1 MLVLDSGNSLFAL
14 RQTNTSDPSRGV
26 LPVAAMNAM
35 QYDALALGER
45 ELAADLAVVQ
55 QRYQEAAFPILSAN
69 VGPAGVLPNVQPY
82 LLRSLEGHNVAVIGL
97 TTPAAA
103 GRIKTLGLA
112 LTVEDAAAALRRTL
126 DEIGG
131 RAEVVIVLSNL
142 EQQTNEALAREVPG
156 LAAII
161 GVAGGRQMDPKAIAG
176 PEGRVVLH
184 ASYVQG
190 EYLGFLTLGF
200 DAQGRVVEF
209 SGRAVPLDP
218 SYVDDP
224 AVAALMRSHGVKP

>member
-14 RQTNTSDPSRGV
+14 KPTNTSDPSQGA

-45 ELAADLAVVQ
+45 DLAAEPAVVQ
-55 QRYQEAAFPILSAN
+55 QRFQEASFGILSAN
-69 VGPAGVLPNVQPY
+69 VGPAGPLPNVRPY
-82 LLRSLEGHNVAVIGL
+82 LLRSLEGHNVALIGV

-103 GRIKTLGLA
+103 ARIKTLGLA
-112 LTVEDAAAALRRTL
+112 LTVEDAAASVRRAL

-131 RAEVVIVLSNL
+131 RAEVIIVLSNL
-142 EQQTNEALAREVPG
+142 DQQANEALAREVPG
-156 LAAII
+156 LDAII
-161 GVAGGRQMDPKAIAG
+161 GVAGGRQMDPKTIEG
-176 PEGRVVLH
+176 PAGRVVLH

-190 EYLGFLTLGF
+190 EYLGFLTLGL
-200 DAQGRVVEF
+200 DAQGQVVQF

-218 SYVDDP
+218 GYADDP
-224 AVAALMRSHGVKP
+224 EVAALMRSYGVKP